1 MTLLKDQRSLL
12 MRNASVCPAG
22 QQVSRAEAVIQGR
35 HCADHGRL
43 QGPFLEQLIEIPL
56 DGS

>member
-1 MTLLKDQRSLL
+1 MTLLKDQRSLF
-12 MRNASVCPAG
+12 MRSASVCPAS

-35 HCADHGRL
+35 QSVGQGRL
-43 QGPFLEQLIEIPL
+43 QGPFLEQVIQTPV

>member
-1 MTLLKDQRSLL
+1 MTLLKDQRSLF
-12 MRNASVCPAG
+12 MRSSSVCPTG

-35 HCADHGRL
+35 HSAGQGRL
-43 QGPFLEQLIEIPL
+43 PGPFLEQVIQIPV

>member
-1 MTLLKDQRSLL
+1 MRS
-12 MRNASVCPAG
+12 ASVCPAG

-35 HCADHGRL
+35 HSAGHGRL

>member
-1 MTLLKDQRSLL
+1 MRS
-12 MRNASVCPAG
+12 ASVCPAS

-35 HCADHGRL
+35 QSVGQGRL
-43 QGPFLEQLIEIPL
+43 QGPFLEQVIQTPV